1 VADSREIS
9 SVSDLI
15 RAVPDIDHAHVRRW
29 FRGHKRK
36 GWRLVPRVYRGHFA
50 TKSEEERLKT
60 ERFMMSDFRIL
71 SSSIRRGS
79 ETDEELYFLQQ
90 HYRMPTRLL
99 DWTNNPLAAMFFAV
113 EEEEKE
119 EDGELFMMD
128 AWKFEPNA
136 GRNAYGRDFLGIAD
150 AGHPVFRKA
159 LHRISQWSKDQFP
172 DFIVP
177 VRPHNFD
184 MRINLQRSFF
194 TFHVPRQP
202 EITEAI
208 NPSLTGFNIM
218 KNSKA
223 RIRKELDML
232 GIDAFRIYGD
242 LENLAVTLCKT
253 YDV

>member
-1 VADSREIS
+1 MADSREIS

-36 GWRLVPRVYRGHFA
+36 GWSLVPRVYRGHFA
-50 TKSEEERLKT
+50 TKSEEDRLKT
-60 ERFMMSDFRIL
+60 ERFMTSDFRIL

-136 GRNAYGRDFLGIAD
+136 GRNAYGRDFFGIAD

-184 MRINLQRSFF
+184 VRINLQRSFF
-194 TFHVPRQP
+194 TFHVPRQA

-218 KNSKA
+218 KNTKA